1 MAATIGRSWL
11 KLAAS
16 LETSFARRLLLR
28 RGNATAPSGTSGPQP
43 TASSAG
49 APATAAPKS
58 KFGIVFGSLSLAG
71 LVGTAAYLGDDQL
84 SLVN

>member
-1 MAATIGRSWL
+1 MAATMGRSWL

-16 LETSFARRLLLR
+16 QLETSFARRLLLR
-28 RGNATAPSGTSGPQP
+28 RGNATAPSGTSGPQA

-49 APATAAPKS
+49 APAAAAPKS

-71 LVGTAAYLGDDQL
+71 LVGTAAYIGDGPAL
-84 SLVN
+84 IL